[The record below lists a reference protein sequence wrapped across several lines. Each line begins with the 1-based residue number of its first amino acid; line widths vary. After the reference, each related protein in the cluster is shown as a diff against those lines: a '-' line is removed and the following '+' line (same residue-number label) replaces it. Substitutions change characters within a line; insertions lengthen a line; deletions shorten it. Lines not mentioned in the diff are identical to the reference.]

1 MERSETPPNKNQ
13 LLPPP
18 TKIRFYSPYTSY
30 PWATP
35 SPKSFNPPPLKQGA
49 ILHQETLV
57 GYPLSVNQVPML
69 CNILV
74 QHSCLILVKRAARRC
89 PGYNCKV
96 STTNDYKFM
105 ITTHSHIWKVS
116 TAFINII
123 DFELDQF
130 RPVGELEFIGANQSQ
145 HHHHHIPL
153 SPNLNPNTY
162 SPQYTLLSGHIV
174 MSLPAPLHTPDLPAH
189 SHLGSVL
196 SFPNLPSLFRG
207 CVAGHL
213 PGKHR

>member
-1 MERSETPPNKNQ
+1 MRLPLIKISYYPLQQKSDFIHPKPPTPG

-18 TKIRFYSPYTSY
+18 SPLT
-30 PWATP
+30 
-35 SPKSFNPPPLKQGA
+35 PPPLKQGA

-89 PGYNCKV
+89 PGYNWKV

-116 TAFINII
+116 NAFINII

-145 HHHHHIPL
+145 HHHHHHIPL